1 MRVFT
6 GMTLLPTWW
15 KVFEFRLLV
24 AIVGIL
30 LLILLAQSLE
40 FLHNLGVLP

>member
-1 MRVFT
+1 MNVWRQQ
-6 GMTLLPTWW
+6 PYDPWW

-30 LLILLAQSLE
+30 LLTLLAQFLE